1 MKNRIASIHNSIRKK
16 LWTQSQNKQKELSR
30 FIVEIHTRVTDTDN
44 GQLSV
49 LILHELSAEFDTAGG
64 SLFLKYC
71 VHLASKYFLLL
82 SLLFPHWSLLPGI
95 FSGSSTSLK
104 PLALVCPRAQFS
116 HLFLFTFTILP
127 R

>member
-64 SLFLKYC
+64 SLFLKYY

-82 SLLFPHWSLLPGI
+82 SLLFPHWGI
-95 FSGSSTSLK
+95 FHVPQTSSFGV
-104 PLALVCPRAQFS
+104 P
-116 HLFLFTFTILP
+116 
-127 R
+127 